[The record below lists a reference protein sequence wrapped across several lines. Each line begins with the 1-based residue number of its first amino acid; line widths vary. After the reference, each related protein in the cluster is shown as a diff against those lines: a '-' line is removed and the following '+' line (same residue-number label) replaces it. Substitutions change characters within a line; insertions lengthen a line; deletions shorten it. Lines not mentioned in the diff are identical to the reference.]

1 MSNPVLQIISDITA
15 TGARFVVD
23 ADGVGLDRIIPD
35 DLLELARQHKY
46 AIKREL
52 IAQQAAIRLEGI
64 RRLKVAAHG
73 LPLDFPELQAFF
85 EGDIHDFGSG
95 GVSPAGIRKACEW
108 FANVYPLWRA
118 QQ

>member
-1 MSNPVLQIISDITA
+1 MSNPVMQIINDIAA
-15 TGARFVVD
+15 TGARFVLD

-35 DLLELARQHKY
+35 DLLELARQHKF

-52 IAQQAAIRLEGI
+52 EAQQAVIRAEGI
-64 RRLKVAAHG
+64 RLLKVAAHG
-73 LPLDFPELQAFF
+73 LPLDFDELQAFF
-85 EGDIHDFGSG
+85 DGDIHDFGSG